1 MMEVAVLIENSAM
14 EGFACEHG
22 LSFFIRFRGREYL
35 LDAGSSGAFLEN
47 ARRLGTVSKLAAFD
61 AAFLFAGSLIFLL
74 LGMSHPGVFLA
85 LLLISA
91 FGLIVTVAAALLS
104 HLVYKAALL
113 REDAD
118 LTV

>member
-47 ARRLGTVSKLAAFD
+47 ARRLGICMENVETCV
-61 AAFLFAGSLIFLL
+61 
-74 LGMSHPGVFLA
+74 
-85 LLLISA
+85 
-91 FGLIVTVAAALLS
+91 LS
-104 HLVYKAALL
+104 HGITTMG
-113 REDAD
+113 ED
-118 LTV
+118 LKNFSG